1 MHVGTL
7 VDDDQGPLELAE
19 VLGVHAEVGLQRDGA
34 VDALR
39 HVNEG
44 ATGPHGGVQRGELV
58 ITERDGAGEVLTE
71 ELGLLPEGGVG
82 VEEQHSLLAE
92 LLVDLVVDDLGLVL
106 GGHTGNQTIL
116 LGLRDAQTVVGVLDV
131 GRKVLPGL
139 GLTLLGAHEVLD
151 LVEVDRADVD
161 APGRHR
167 LAPEELEG
175 LETHVKHPLRLMLHG
190 RDAAHDILGQS
201 ALRSCCVGIGV
212 VPAVF
217 VAAEGSQVFVLA
229 GAGAREACGG
239 VNLGHE

>member
-92 LLVDLVVDDLGLVL
+92 LLVDL
-106 GGHTGNQTIL
+106 
-116 LGLRDAQTVVGVLDV
+116 VVGVLDV

>member
-1 MHVGTL
+1 M
-7 VDDDQGPLELAE
+7 
-19 VLGVHAEVGLQRDGA
+19 
-34 VDALR
+34 
-39 HVNEG
+39 
-44 ATGPHGGVQRGELV
+44 
-58 ITERDGAGEVLTE
+58 LTE

-92 LLVDLVVDDLGLVL
+92 LLVDLVIDDLGLVL

-131 GRKVLPGL
+131 RREVLPGL
-139 GLTLLGAHEVLD
+139 GLTLLSAHEVLD
-151 LVEVDRADVD
+151 LVEIDRADVD

-167 LAPEELEG
+167 LTLEQFEG
-175 LETHVKHPLRLMLHG
+175 LETHVEHPLWLMLHG
-190 RDAAHDILGQS
+190 RDAAHDILRQP
-201 ALRSCCVGIGV
+201 ALGGRCVGIGI